1 VDAASLAE
9 WREIIARFDHPLR
22 IPRDE
27 ARRPGTLAELR
38 ERERAA
44 RAWFRSSS
52 RFVQLGGREGT
63 GDTGPFGDPVLWGD
77 LREFLAGRG
86 LAAMDEEFTA
96 VFVSNPYSGETV
108 KGHRIVLAE
117 LGLVSFEDKVVRD
130 PDLFSGLWSRA
141 RREDHVLWRLAFLRA
156 LFREMEWKD
165 QVVLYRGMALE
176 GPPAP
181 LRNTTFVSAS
191 FSFDVARSLFEPE
204 SPGTNGVLLRQE
216 VPLDRLF
223 MTYLETEAMN
233 RQFLEAEAV
242 LLYEEGNPLF

>member
-44 RAWFRSSS
+44 RAWFQDAS
-52 RFVQLGGREGT
+52 RFFRGG
-63 GDTGPFGDPVLWGD
+63 GDLQPARGDRHGDPALWSD
-77 LREFLAGRG
+77 LRTFLDGYG
-86 LAAMDEEFTA
+86 LAEMEEVFA
-96 VFVSNPYSGETV
+96 AGFVSNPYSGERV

-117 LGLVSFEDKVVRD
+117 LGLVALEDKAVRD
-130 PDLFSGLWSRA
+130 PDLFSGAWSREQ
-141 RREDHVLWRLAFLRA
+141 RSEHILWRLAFLRA
-156 LFREMEWKD
+156 LFREAGWD
-165 QVVLYRGMALE
+165 RVTLYRGMAVE
-176 GPPAP
+176 GAPAP
-181 LRNTTFVSAS
+181 PRNTTFVSAS
-191 FSFDVARSLFEPE
+191 FSFEVARSLFEPR